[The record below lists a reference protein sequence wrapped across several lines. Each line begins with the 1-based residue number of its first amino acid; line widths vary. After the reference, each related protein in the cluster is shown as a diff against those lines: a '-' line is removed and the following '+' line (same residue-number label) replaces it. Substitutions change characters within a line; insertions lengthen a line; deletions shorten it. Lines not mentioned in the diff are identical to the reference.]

1 MAKTHQ
7 MIREKLNKYP
17 KDVQQLAIRALE
29 FAETMPESSVAEQLK
44 GVVRQIT
51 KEEKETPR

>member
-7 MIREKLNKYP
+7 LIRDKLKKYP
-17 KDVQQLAIRALE
+17 QDVQALATCALKL
-29 FAETMPESSVAEQLK
+29 AETMPESSVTEQLK

-51 KEEKETPR
+51 KEKEESQ

>member
-7 MIREKLNKYP
+7 LVRDKLKKSPSDVRE
-17 KDVQQLAIRALE
+17 LATRALE
-29 FAETMPESSVAEQLK
+29 LAESMPESSVTEQLK

-51 KEEKETPR
+51 KEKEASR